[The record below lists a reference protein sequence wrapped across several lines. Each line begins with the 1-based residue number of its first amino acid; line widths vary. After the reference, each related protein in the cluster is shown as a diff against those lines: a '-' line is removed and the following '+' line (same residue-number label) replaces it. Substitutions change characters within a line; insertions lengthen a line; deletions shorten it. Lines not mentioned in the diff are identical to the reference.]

1 MFLSDLRVKNM
12 NRLRIGNLNIN
23 SISNK
28 FDKLK
33 LFVRGKVDILVVTE
47 TKLDS
52 TFPSSQFLIEGY
64 SEPYCF
70 DKNKNGGGALVYVR
84 EGISGKPITDHKLT
98 ILIN

>member
-1 MFLSDLRVKNM
+1 M

-64 SEPYCF
+64 SEPI
-70 DKNKNGGGALVYVR
+70 ALIKTRTGVALLFMFERAY
-84 EGISGKPITDHKLT
+84 HANL
-98 ILIN
+98 